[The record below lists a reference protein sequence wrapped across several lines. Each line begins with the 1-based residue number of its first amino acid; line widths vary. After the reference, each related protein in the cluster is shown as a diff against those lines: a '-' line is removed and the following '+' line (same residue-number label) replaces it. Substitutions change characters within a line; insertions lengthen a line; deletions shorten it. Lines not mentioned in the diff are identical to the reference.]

1 MHRSFFL
8 PISALVLSILCV
20 PAAVMADAAAGKAKY
35 DMLCASCH
43 GLTGAA
49 DGPVAQ
55 SLPEGSKPGNFQ
67 TGVFK
72 FATDEAKFKELLRKG
87 GAVVGLNALMPP
99 QSGLTEAEMSDLY
112 AYVMSLK
119 K

>member
-1 MHRSFFL
+1 MIKKIIIS
-8 PISALVLSILCV
+8 SALALTFTNIAL
-20 PAAVMADAAAGKAKY
+20 ADAAAGKVKY

-67 TGVFK
+67 TGTYK
-72 FATDEAKFKELLRKG
+72 FATDETKFKELLRKG
-87 GAVVGLNALMPP
+87 GAGVGLNPLMPP
-99 QSGLTEAEMSDLY
+99 QSQLTDAEMSDVY
-112 AYVMSLK
+112 AYITSLK

>member
-8 PISALVLSILCV
+8 PISAFVLAIICT
-20 PAAVMADAAAGKAKY
+20 PIQVMADAAAGKAKY

-43 GLTGAA
+43 GMTGAA

-55 SLPEGSKPGNFQ
+55 SLPEASKPGNFQ

-99 QSGLTEAEMSDLY
+99 QSGLTETEMSDLY
-112 AYVMSLK
+112 AYVISLK